1 MPCRFLQDPAPMSKV
16 KICQNPFQVIRYSM
30 NEEFL
35 KTFYKI
41 LSFTKFELGLIIGLY
56 FLTRPNTVSKLQIS
70 VCI

>member
-16 KICQNPFQVIRYSM
+16 KICQNLFQVIR
-30 NEEFL
+30 EEFL
-35 KTFYKI
+35 KTLYKI